1 MEFLRLLEGLRTP
14 VLDGFMSAITYMG
27 DVTLFIVFAMVMFWC
42 VDKRG
47 AYYLFAVGFLGTTLN
62 QFLKLLFR
70 IPRPW
75 VADPSFTIVESA
87 RAAATGYSFPSGH
100 TQNVVGTLGVIG
112 LTVKQKW
119 LKAICCV
126 FIILVPFSRM
136 YLGVHTP
143 LDVGVAFVTALL
155 LMALLYPCFRS
166 EERFRTWAPKILGIT
181 AIVALANLL
190 FVLLYSFPAD
200 LDMEN
205 YAEGLKNAYMMLGC
219 SLGLVVCYIYDV
231 KKLHFDTKAP
241 FLGQLC
247 KLVLGFALVMGLR
260 MGLKPV
266 LSAITGGSPAAD
278 LIRYFLLILFAGC
291 VWPHTFPFFAKLGKK
306 SVDAGKQA

>member
-47 AYYLFAVGFLGTTLN
+47 AYSLFAVGFLGTTLN

-126 FIILVPFSRM
+126 FIM
-136 YLGVHTP
+136 
-143 LDVGVAFVTALL
+143 AFIGMVFNPWSDRFTISFARLWKRIWL
-155 LMALLYPCFRS
+155 FIACICLWIATRS
-166 EERFRTWAPKILGIT
+166 WGI
-181 AIVALANLL
+181 
-190 FVLLYSFPAD
+190 
-200 LDMEN
+200 M
-205 YAEGLKNAYMMLGC
+205 
-219 SLGLVVCYIYDV
+219 
-231 KKLHFDTKAP
+231 H
-241 FLGQLC
+241 
-247 KLVLGFALVMGLR
+247 R
-260 MGLKPV
+260 
-266 LSAITGGSPAAD
+266 
-278 LIRYFLLILFAGC
+278 
-291 VWPHTFPFFAKLGKK
+291 
-306 SVDAGKQA
+306 